1 MKTMFFEYGRFGISW
16 FMFFVLSLGAIGYYI
31 ARSLGAQ
38 YGEDKKQIEDIY
50 LMILLSSFMGARI
63 FYVITHFSLY
73 KGSYFSILKLSHDNL
88 SLIGGVITGL
98 IVTFIVSKKEKIE
111 MNKLLKIMLPPFY
124 FSIAVGIWIGNFDP
138 LFNLSSNLRNNPRM
152 VLLVSIIFLGGLI
165 LELTI
170 LKEEKRK
177 NLRWLVLIIVM
188 FLYYII

>member
-1 MKTMFFEYGRFGISW
+1 MVS
-16 FMFFVLSLGAIGYYI
+16 
-31 ARSLGAQ
+31 
-38 YGEDKKQIEDIY
+38 
-50 LMILLSSFMGARI
+50 
-63 FYVITHFSLY
+63 
-73 KGSYFSILKLSHDNL
+73 KLSALASLPTKRIGEYPLDSLLMLDANKAFGKSL
-88 SLIGGVITGL
+88 SGAKITFFTGL
-98 IVTFIVSKKEKIE
+98 IATFLVSKKEKIE
-111 MNKLLKIMLPPFY
+111 MDKLLKIMLPPFY
-124 FSIAVGIWIGNFDP
+124 FSMAVGIWIGNFDP